1 MATVPLGEFARQ
13 LIAAAASPERV
24 AAAAATVIENPMA
37 VGPMRVGPGGIARAS
52 AICYIGE
59 IHGRAATG
67 SDWDVV
73 LELPVRV
80 GATVLV
86 RPQRFKF
93 FLEIDVEAR
102 LRFLPTTGFTV
113 TVEVDRIRDSDV
125 TIKVDAQHLPA
136 KLVALGYSIEK
147 EVVRRAIEHANEYLE
162 RADVRDVLTVDLAE
176 VIDRAWQLGAV
187 LPLSEGA
194 PAAPEEFDAPD
205 LDDGDE
211 LSTEDAN
218 APVLTHPQPT
228 LPMELPKKT
237 DNT

>member
-1 MATVPLGEFARQ
+1 MATVPLEEFARQ
-13 LIAAAASPERV
+13 LFASAASPERV
-24 AAAAATVIENPMA
+24 AAAAAGVIENPMA

-59 IHGRAATG
+59 IRGRAA
-67 SDWDVV
+67 SDDTWDIV
-73 LELPVRV
+73 LQLPVRV

-102 LRFLPTTGFTV
+102 LRFVPTSGFTV
-113 TVEVDRIRDSDV
+113 TTEVDHIRDSDV
-125 TIKVDAQHLPA
+125 TIKVDALHLPA

-162 RADVRDVLTVDLAE
+162 RPEIREVLTVDVAE
-176 VIDRAWQLGAV
+176 VIDRAWDLGAV

-194 PAAPEEFDAPD
+194 PVAPEEFDAPE
-205 LDDGDE
+205 LDDDDD
-211 LSTEDAN
+211 LSTEDSN
-218 APVLTHPQPT
+218 APVLAHPQPT
-228 LPMELPKKT
+228 LPMELPRDT
-237 DNT
+237 GNT